1 MTLSWVGSRVLAP
14 GTHSSLLM
22 AKLDLVKGALP
33 YIVHEHLGRQILTC
47 TAEQMPQNLFP
58 HSCEVDRSG

>member
-1 MTLSWVGSRVLAP
+1 MTLSWVGSHVLAP

-33 YIVHEHLGRQILTC
+33 YKVPEYLGRQILAC

-58 HSCEVDRSG
+58 YSCEMDRSG